1 MSTVSRTFTL
11 EVLRG
16 EGDAS
21 GIGVRVAVDGGRADL
36 VAAVHG
42 HRFERIRP
50 ATLEAMVASKQARTV
65 LSPTRRA
72 PIRLTEEAGVRL
84 ALIALATQPLLKPTR
99 VEAIRLGI
107 GAMSSEEA
115 LYWYAHATGSKAS
128 RALRSLRLLMA
139 DE

>member
-1 MSTVSRTFTL
+1 MRSVSRTFTL

-16 EGDAS
+16 EGDVI
-21 GIGVRVAVDGGRADL
+21 GVGVRVAVDGGRAEL
-36 VAAVHG
+36 VAKVHG
-42 HRFERIRP
+42 QRFERIRV
-50 ATLEAMVASKQARTV
+50 AALEAIVASKQARTV
-65 LSPTRRA
+65 LSVTRRA

-84 ALIALATQPLLKPTR
+84 ALIALATRPLLKPTR

-115 LYWYAHATGSKAS
+115 LYWYAHATGPKGS

-139 DE
+139 EE